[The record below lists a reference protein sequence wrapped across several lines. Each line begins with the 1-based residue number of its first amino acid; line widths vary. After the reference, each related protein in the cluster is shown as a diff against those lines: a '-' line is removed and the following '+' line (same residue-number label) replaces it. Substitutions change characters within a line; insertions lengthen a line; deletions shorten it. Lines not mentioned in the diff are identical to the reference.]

1 MLRSPPRSAL
11 SISAINGMKIN
22 LVLRR
27 PRANCLF
34 VLTTTHGI
42 DLVSNVQKV
51 AFHSPDENDTSDLS
65 SDFNGLHYRE
75 KICVYFVQQKKEEE
89 CAKLLIPN
97 FV

>member
-34 VLTTTHGI
+34 VLTTTHCI
-42 DLVSNVQKV
+42 DLVSNG
-51 AFHSPDENDTSDLS
+51 AFYSPNENDTSDLS